1 MTDYNF
7 AKNYENIKS
16 WEFKKQ
22 DSLKPSPENFLEEL
36 TNFIK
41 NYPKLFLFLKKEK
54 IIYLPTLFVLTGV
67 SIIEII
73 SIFPILNIQRLEST
87 HFEYEDKV
95 NALSE
100 INRTREEKFK
110 NLKEYSSLLSN
121 PSPSYLFGYYL
132 QESIPNNVQLIY
144 YIVDNSGFILSA
156 NSNNLVSANKFIS
169 LLLDN
174 KLVNNDSIEIKRIIN
189 QVNNEDSSEQQI
201 NIADSISIEI
211 SGKLNHFSLIDRI
224 KSYKE
229 SEDNGNLK
237 KLSDYF
243 QLLELIR

>member
-1 MTDYNF
+1 M
-7 AKNYENIKS
+7 
-16 WEFKKQ
+16 
-22 DSLKPSPENFLEEL
+22 
-36 TNFIK
+36 
-41 NYPKLFLFLKKEK
+41 KE
-54 IIYLPTLFVLTGV
+54 
-67 SIIEII
+67 
-73 SIFPILNIQRLEST
+73 
-87 HFEYEDKV
+87 H
-95 NALSE
+95 A
-100 INRTREEKFK
+100 
-110 NLKEYSSLLSN
+110 SLLSN

-201 NIADSISIEI
+201 NIADSISLEI

>member
-22 DSLKPSPENFLEEL
+22 VNLKSSPENFLEQL
-36 TNFIK
+36 INFK
-41 NYPKLFLFLKKEK
+41 ETFPKLLLFLKEEK
-54 IIYLPTLFVLTGV
+54 IIYIPTLFVLTGV

-87 HFEYEDKV
+87 HFEYEEKV
-95 NALSE
+95 NSLNE
-100 INRTREEKFK
+100 INRNREEQFK
-110 NLKEYSSLLSN
+110 NLKEHTSLLSN

-132 QESIPNNVQLIY
+132 QESIPNNVQLTY

-156 NSNNLVSANKFIS
+156 ITNNLISANKFIS

-174 KLVNNDSIEIKRIIN
+174 KLVDNDSIEIKRIIN
-189 QVNNEDSSEQQI
+189 QVNNENSSEQQT
-201 NIADSISIEI
+201 NIADSISLEI
-211 SGKLNHFSLIDRI
+211 TGKLNHLPLIERI
-224 KSYKE
+224 KSHKE
-229 SEDNGNLK
+229 SKDNGNLK
-237 KLSDYF
+237 RLSDYF